1 MLTRKA
7 HFHFSNKLC
16 IFHIWRW
23 RRENWWEQAGRR
35 VNSVIR
41 ENNKK
46 QEKQQQIISEYL
58 TFDPPPHLEDRET
71 SGNKFIKEAKHG
83 SVFQFVPA
91 GKNATDLE
99 KHSQILSNEIPS
111 MEFSDLEH
119 FSAVIQPR
127 NKEWLSEFYDSF
139 LSLLCRYRLRKCSI

>member
-1 MLTRKA
+1 MFRRCLLGKLIFIFQINFA
-7 HFHFSNKLC
+7 FSTFEGEGERTGENKGEG
-16 IFHIWRW
+16 
-23 RRENWWEQAGRR
+23 ENKGSR
-35 VNSVIR
+35 VNSVVS

-46 QEKQQQIISEYL
+46 QEKQKQIISEYL

-119 FSAVIQPR
+119 FRAAIKPR
-127 NKEWLSEFYDSF
+127 NKE
-139 LSLLCRYRLRKCSI
+139 

>member
-1 MLTRKA
+1 MFRRCLLGKLIFIFQINFAFPTFEGEGERTGE
-7 HFHFSNKLC
+7 NKGEG
-16 IFHIWRW
+16 
-23 RRENWWEQAGRR
+23 ENKGSR
-35 VNSVIR
+35 VNSVVS

-119 FSAVIQPR
+119 FRTAIQPR
-127 NKEWLSEFYDSF
+127 NKE
-139 LSLLCRYRLRKCSI
+139 

>member
-1 MLTRKA
+1 MFRRCLLGKLIFIFQINCA
-7 HFHFSNKLC
+7 FSTFEGEGEKTGENKQ
-16 IFHIWRW
+16 
-23 RRENWWEQAGRR
+23 EEETKGAR
-35 VNSVIR
+35 VNSVIS

-46 QEKQQQIISEYL
+46 HEKQKQIISEYL

-119 FSAVIQPR
+119 FRTAIQPR
-127 NKEWLSEFYDSF
+127 NKE
-139 LSLLCRYRLRKCSI
+139 

>member
-1 MLTRKA
+1 MFRRCLLGKLIFIFQINFAFPTFEGEGERT
-7 HFHFSNKLC
+7 SENKGGG
-16 IFHIWRW
+16 
-23 RRENWWEQAGRR
+23 ENKGSR
-35 VNSVIR
+35 VNSVVS

-119 FSAVIQPR
+119 FRTAIQPR
-127 NKEWLSEFYDSF
+127 NKE
-139 LSLLCRYRLRKCSI
+139 

>member
-1 MLTRKA
+1 MFRRCLLGKLIFIFQINFAFPTFEGEGERTGV
-7 HFHFSNKLC
+7 NKEEG
-16 IFHIWRW
+16 
-23 RRENWWEQAGRR
+23 ENKGAR
-35 VNSVIR
+35 VNSVIS

-46 QEKQQQIISEYL
+46 HEKQKQIISEYL
-58 TFDPPPHLEDRET
+58 TFDPPPHLEDRQT
-71 SGNKFIKEAKHG
+71 SGDKFIKEAKHG

-119 FSAVIQPR
+119 FRTAIQPR
-127 NKEWLSEFYDSF
+127 NKE
-139 LSLLCRYRLRKCSI
+139 

>member
-7 HFHFSNKLC
+7 HFHFLNKFLA
-16 IFHIWRW
+16 FSTFEGEGEKTG
-23 RRENWWEQAGRR
+23 ENKQEEETKGAR
-35 VNSVIR
+35 VNSVIS
-41 ENNKK
+41 ENSKK
-46 QEKQQQIISEYL
+46 HEKQKQIISEYL
-58 TFDPPPHLEDRET
+58 TFDPTPHLEDRET

-119 FSAVIQPR
+119 FRTAIQPR
-127 NKEWLSEFYDSF
+127 NKE
-139 LSLLCRYRLRKCSI
+139 

>member
-1 MLTRKA
+1 MFRRCLLGKLIFIFQINFA
-7 HFHFSNKLC
+7 FSTFEGEGERTGENKGEG
-16 IFHIWRW
+16 
-23 RRENWWEQAGRR
+23 ENKGSR
-35 VNSVIR
+35 VNSVVS

-58 TFDPPPHLEDRET
+58 TFDPPPHLEDRQT

-83 SVFQFVPA
+83 SVFQFVSA

-99 KHSQILSNEIPS
+99 KYSQILSNEIPS
-111 MEFSDLEH
+111 MEFSALKH

-127 NKEWLSEFYDSF
+127 NKE
-139 LSLLCRYRLRKCSI
+139 

>member
-1 MLTRKA
+1 MFRRCLLGKLIFIFQINFAFPTFEGEGERTGE
-7 HFHFSNKLC
+7 NKGEG
-16 IFHIWRW
+16 
-23 RRENWWEQAGRR
+23 ENKGSR
-35 VNSVIR
+35 VNSVVS

-58 TFDPPPHLEDRET
+58 TFDPPPHLEDRDT
-71 SGNKFIKEAKHG
+71 SGEKFIKEAKHG

-119 FSAVIQPR
+119 FRTAIQPR
-127 NKEWLSEFYDSF
+127 NKE
-139 LSLLCRYRLRKCSI
+139 

>member
-1 MLTRKA
+1 MFRRCLLGKLIFIFQINFAFPTFEGEGERTGE
-7 HFHFSNKLC
+7 NKGEG
-16 IFHIWRW
+16 
-23 RRENWWEQAGRR
+23 ENKGSR
-35 VNSVIR
+35 VNSVVS

-111 MEFSDLEH
+111 MEFSDLKH
-119 FSAVIQPR
+119 FRTAIQPR
-127 NKEWLSEFYDSF
+127 NKE
-139 LSLLCRYRLRKCSI
+139 

>member
-1 MLTRKA
+1 MFRRCLLGKLIFIFQINFAFPTFEGEGER
-7 HFHFSNKLC
+7 SGVNKEEG
-16 IFHIWRW
+16 
-23 RRENWWEQAGRR
+23 ENKGAR
-35 VNSVIR
+35 VNSVIS

-46 QEKQQQIISEYL
+46 HEKQKQIISEYL
-58 TFDPPPHLEDRET
+58 TFDPPPHLEDRQT
-71 SGNKFIKEAKHG
+71 SGDKFIKEAKHG

-119 FSAVIQPR
+119 FRTAIQPR
-127 NKEWLSEFYDSF
+127 NKE
-139 LSLLCRYRLRKCSI
+139 

>member
-1 MLTRKA
+1 MFRRCLLGKLIFIFQINFAFPTFEGEGERTGE
-7 HFHFSNKLC
+7 NKGEG
-16 IFHIWRW
+16 
-23 RRENWWEQAGRR
+23 ENKGSR
-35 VNSVIR
+35 VNSVVS

-58 TFDPPPHLEDRET
+58 TFDPPQHLEDRET

-119 FSAVIQPR
+119 FRTAIQPR
-127 NKEWLSEFYDSF
+127 NKE
-139 LSLLCRYRLRKCSI
+139 

>member
-1 MLTRKA
+1 MFRRCLLGKLIFIFQINFAFPTFEGEGERTGE
-7 HFHFSNKLC
+7 NKGEG
-16 IFHIWRW
+16 
-23 RRENWWEQAGRR
+23 ENKGSR
-35 VNSVIR
+35 VNSVVS

-71 SGNKFIKEAKHG
+71 SGNKFIKEAKQG
-83 SVFQFVPA
+83 SVFQFVSA

-99 KHSQILSNEIPS
+99 KYSQILSNEIPS

-119 FSAVIQPR
+119 FSAAIQPR
-127 NKEWLSEFYDSF
+127 NKE
-139 LSLLCRYRLRKCSI
+139 

>member
-1 MLTRKA
+1 MFRRCLLGKLIFIFQINFAFPTFEGEGERTGE
-7 HFHFSNKLC
+7 NKGEG
-16 IFHIWRW
+16 
-23 RRENWWEQAGRR
+23 ENKGSR
-35 VNSVIR
+35 VNSVVS

-119 FSAVIQPR
+119 FSAVTKSR
-127 NKEWLSEFYDSF
+127 NKE
-139 LSLLCRYRLRKCSI
+139 

>member
-1 MLTRKA
+1 MASAAPKKWAASACVSVVAGGPEPSTA
-7 HFHFSNKLC
+7 SEAPCADN
-16 IFHIWRW
+16 
-23 RRENWWEQAGRR
+23 GRR
-35 VNSVIR
+35 GAIAQGIAPACAARES

-111 MEFSDLEH
+111 MEFSDLKH
-119 FSAVIQPR
+119 FRTAIQPR
-127 NKEWLSEFYDSF
+127 NKE
-139 LSLLCRYRLRKCSI
+139 

>member
-1 MLTRKA
+1 MFRRCLLGKLIFIFQINFAFPTFEGEGERTGE
-7 HFHFSNKLC
+7 NKGEG
-16 IFHIWRW
+16 
-23 RRENWWEQAGRR
+23 ENKGSR
-35 VNSVIR
+35 VNSVVS

-71 SGNKFIKEAKHG
+71 SGNKFIKEAKQG
-83 SVFQFVPA
+83 SVFQFVSA

-99 KHSQILSNEIPS
+99 KYSQILSNEIPS

-119 FSAVIQPR
+119 FSAVTKPR
-127 NKEWLSEFYDSF
+127 NKA
-139 LSLLCRYRLRKCSI
+139 

>member
-1 MLTRKA
+1 MFRRCLLGKLIFIFQINCA
-7 HFHFSNKLC
+7 FSTFEGEGERTGENKGEG
-16 IFHIWRW
+16 
-23 RRENWWEQAGRR
+23 ENKGSR
-35 VNSVIR
+35 VNSVVS

-119 FSAVIQPR
+119 FRTAIQPR
-127 NKEWLSEFYDSF
+127 NKE
-139 LSLLCRYRLRKCSI
+139 

>member
-1 MLTRKA
+1 MFRRCLLGKLIFIFQINCA
-7 HFHFSNKLC
+7 FSTFEGEGERTGENKGEG
-16 IFHIWRW
+16 
-23 RRENWWEQAGRR
+23 ENKGSR
-35 VNSVIR
+35 VNSVVS

-58 TFDPPPHLEDRET
+58 TFAPPPHLEDRET

-119 FSAVIQPR
+119 FRTAIQPR
-127 NKEWLSEFYDSF
+127 NKE
-139 LSLLCRYRLRKCSI
+139 

>member
-1 MLTRKA
+1 MFRRCLLGKLIFIFQINFAFPTFEGEGERTGE
-7 HFHFSNKLC
+7 NKG
-16 IFHIWRW
+16 
-23 RRENWWEQAGRR
+23 EGGNKGSR
-35 VNSVIR
+35 VNSVVS

-119 FSAVIQPR
+119 FRTAIQPR
-127 NKEWLSEFYDSF
+127 NKE
-139 LSLLCRYRLRKCSI
+139 

>member
-1 MLTRKA
+1 MFRRCLLGKLIFIFQINFAFPTFEGEGERTGE
-7 HFHFSNKLC
+7 NKGEG
-16 IFHIWRW
+16 
-23 RRENWWEQAGRR
+23 ENKGSR
-35 VNSVIR
+35 VNSVVS

-71 SGNKFIKEAKHG
+71 SGNKFIKEAKQG
-83 SVFQFVPA
+83 SVFQFVSA

-99 KHSQILSNEIPS
+99 KYSQILSNEIPS

-119 FSAVIQPR
+119 FRTAIQPR
-127 NKEWLSEFYDSF
+127 NKE
-139 LSLLCRYRLRKCSI
+139 

>member
-1 MLTRKA
+1 MFRRCLLGKLIFIFQINFA
-7 HFHFSNKLC
+7 FSTFEGEGERTGENKGGG
-16 IFHIWRW
+16 
-23 RRENWWEQAGRR
+23 ENKGSR
-35 VNSVIR
+35 VNSVVS

-83 SVFQFVPA
+83 SVFQFVSA

-99 KHSQILSNEIPS
+99 KYSQILSNEIPS

-127 NKEWLSEFYDSF
+127 NKE
-139 LSLLCRYRLRKCSI
+139 